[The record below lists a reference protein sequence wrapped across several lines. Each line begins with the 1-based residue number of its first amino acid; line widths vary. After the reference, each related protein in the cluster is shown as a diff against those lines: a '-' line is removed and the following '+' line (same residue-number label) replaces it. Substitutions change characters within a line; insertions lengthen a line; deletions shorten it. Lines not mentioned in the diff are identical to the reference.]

1 MSLISVRIPDPLL
14 REIDARAEDL
24 HLGRAAYVREA
35 LQRMNASVAAQG
47 RRRRLMEVSLRVR
60 GESKKVN
67 ADFSEIDDDPG
78 A

>member
-1 MSLISVRIPDPLL
+1 MSLLSVRIPEPLL
-14 REIDARAEDL
+14 KEVDARAEDL

-60 GESKKVN
+60 GEINRVN